1 MLVDIMFQLLT
12 ALIEKAEKTKSVGL
26 KCAPQ
31 SPLEEA
37 FFCLGF
43 SAHKETKVFQGWWCK
58 IILYIKEQMWNITKM
73 NTKITVSSAY
83 I

>member
-37 FFCLGF
+37 LFL
-43 SAHKETKVFQGWWCK
+43 SWVFRTQRNKSLSGVVVQDY
-58 IILYIKEQMWNITKM
+58 L
-73 NTKITVSSAY
+73 VH
-83 I
+83 